1 MANNAEK
8 CFKIRLWVSS
18 QHCLF
23 YFSMCL
29 ILFVIKEDRERER
42 RHARVCVCYG
52 SSKYSCKAEAMN

>member
-1 MANNAEK
+1 MENNAEK
-8 CFKIRLWVSS
+8 CFKIRLWVNS

-42 RHARVCVCYG
+42 EGMHVCACATGLPNIHVRQRL
-52 SSKYSCKAEAMN
+52 